1 MKRAILTTFLWGG
14 LFSLHAQN
22 IVVIGE
28 VKNVKEGTTFYMEE
42 TTGTGSTRFWSKDAD
57 EDNGKVID
65 GRFQL
70 NYKCYN
76 KDSRHFALYSG
87 SPEYSTWVKLEF
99 WANPGDTVYVKGNG
113 PLLGNWDIKTD
124 ASEQKELDVIRKAC
138 VKELA
143 AHQQAWLDYEAYR
156 SYRRDTEMT
165 ETEWDSTGVILKQKD
180 TLRTITKM
188 ALHKKQLEIMKQ
200 LPVTDFWMDYLVTIL
215 YDISPRRAEFE
226 DIVKDIYMLHA
237 GQIERKPDGRAV
249 RDWVYPY
256 PKAAIGKPCI
266 DGDMYDVNGNKYHFS
281 DFRGKYVLVDFW
293 ANYCGP
299 CIASF
304 PQLKKLQEIHADRL
318 VVISLSIDKVP
329 FWRTLSHHKDMTWLS
344 LNDGGG
350 NFGGLAGSY
359 DVKALPTYILIAPD
373 GTYKARLDASA
384 IYNETLEKYLKD
396 KI

>member
-28 VKNVKEGTTFYMEE
+28 VKNVEEGTTFHLEE
-42 TTGTGSTRFWSKDAD
+42 TTGTGSTRLWSRDAD
-57 EDNGKVID
+57 
-65 GRFQL
+65 
-70 NYKCYN
+70 
-76 KDSRHFALYSG
+76 
-87 SPEYSTWVKLEF
+87 
-99 WANPGDTVYVKGNG
+99 
-113 PLLGNWDIKTD
+113 
-124 ASEQKELDVIRKAC
+124 
-138 VKELA
+138 
-143 AHQQAWLDYEAYR
+143 
-156 SYRRDTEMT
+156 
-165 ETEWDSTGVILKQKD
+165 
-180 TLRTITKM
+180 
-188 ALHKKQLEIMKQ
+188 
-200 LPVTDFWMDYLVTIL
+200 
-215 YDISPRRAEFE
+215 E

-237 GQIERKPDGRAV
+237 GQIERKP
-249 RDWVYPY
+249 
-256 PKAAIGKPCI
+256 
-266 DGDMYDVNGNKYHFS
+266 

-373 GTYKARLDASA
+373 GMYKARLDASA
-384 IYNETLEKYLKD
+384 IYNGTLEKYLKN

>member
-1 MKRAILTTFLWGG
+1 
-14 LFSLHAQN
+14 
-22 IVVIGE
+22 
-28 VKNVKEGTTFYMEE
+28 
-42 TTGTGSTRFWSKDAD
+42 
-57 EDNGKVID
+57 
-65 GRFQL
+65 
-70 NYKCYN
+70 
-76 KDSRHFALYSG
+76 
-87 SPEYSTWVKLEF
+87 
-99 WANPGDTVYVKGNG
+99 
-113 PLLGNWDIKTD
+113 
-124 ASEQKELDVIRKAC
+124 
-138 VKELA
+138 
-143 AHQQAWLDYEAYR
+143 
-156 SYRRDTEMT
+156 
-165 ETEWDSTGVILKQKD
+165 
-180 TLRTITKM
+180 
-188 ALHKKQLEIMKQ
+188 
-200 LPVTDFWMDYLVTIL
+200 
-215 YDISPRRAEFE
+215 
-226 DIVKDIYMLHA
+226 MLHA